1 MTIAMETQAGLA
13 KRIMLARVNA
23 DLRQQD
29 LAERVGVHR
38 SAVAQWET
46 GRTEPSASKMFAIAR
61 ATNQPL
67 DWFAE
72 GLIADEVR
80 PKGLEPL
87 TFWLVAD
94 QAERAAVDATFWS
107 IVACQVSPD
116 SRRDDFEAVA

>member
-107 IVACQVSPD
+107 IVPCGG
-116 SRRDDFEAVA
+116 R

>member
-1 MTIAMETQAGLA
+1 
-13 KRIMLARVNA
+13 MLARVNA
-23 DLRQQD
+23 DMRQQD
-29 LAERVGVHR
+29 LAEAVHVNR

-72 GLIADEVR
+72 GLDSDVVR

-94 QAERAAVDATFWS
+94 QAERYAIDAAFFS
-107 IVACQVSPD
+107 IVRQVSPD
-116 SRRDDFEAVA
+116 ARRADFEQVA